1 MTETPMVSVI
11 MNCFDGETYL
21 PEALDSVLAQTF
33 EDWEIVFWDNQST
46 DRSAEIFNSY
56 ADPRFRYWY
65 APDHTLLYEARN
77 YAIERARGEF
87 IAVLDTDDWWL
98 PHKLEKQLPL
108 FSDPSVGFTCTNCWV
123 TSLLRNKTW
132 LAFTMSRFSNESM
145 LSLSMVDAFSAMRGI
160 SISGFR
166 GGASPMAKLILAIP
180 SA

>member
-46 DRSAEIFNSY
+46 DRSAEIFKSY

-77 YAIERARGEF
+77 YGGCPRNWRSSYPFFLTPRLA
-87 IAVLDTDDWWL
+87 L
-98 PHKLEKQLPL
+98 PAP
-108 FSDPSVGFTCTNCWV
+108 
-123 TSLLRNKTW
+123 
-132 LAFTMSRFSNESM
+132 
-145 LSLSMVDAFSAMRGI
+145 
-160 SISGFR
+160 ISGSR
-166 GGASPMAKLILAIP
+166 AY
-180 SA
+180 